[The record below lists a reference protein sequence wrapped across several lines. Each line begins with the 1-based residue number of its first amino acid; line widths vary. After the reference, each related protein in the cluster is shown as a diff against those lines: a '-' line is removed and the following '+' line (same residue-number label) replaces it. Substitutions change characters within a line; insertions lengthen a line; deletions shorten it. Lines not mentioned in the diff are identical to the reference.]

1 MCADRSAVA
10 TPDKGSKAKKE
21 RERYM
26 YERGLSSNKLT
37 FVLNID
43 NHYYLNNLV
52 QNPLLNTLNLY
63 INKELYIFK
72 NNKKTDIVTN
82 HNSG

>member
-52 QNPLLNTLNLY
+52 QNPLL
-63 INKELYIFK
+63 IHWIC
-72 NNKKTDIVTN
+72 I
-82 HNSG
+82 

>member
-1 MCADRSAVA
+1 MCADRSTVA

-52 QNPLLNTLNLY
+52 QNL
-63 INKELYIFK
+63 
-72 NNKKTDIVTN
+72 
-82 HNSG
+82 